1 MPEPACKFRE
11 IRWMPDREVQS
22 IKERM
27 VKKQRILRSKSR
39 KQYWGVLAP
48 DPAYKTFRKTNN
60 FMSLLQAQY
69 QNAEGVPVSAR
80 DRVPGKDKPDQP
92 SEDITV

>member
-1 MPEPACKFRE
+1 
-11 IRWMPDREVQS
+11 
-22 IKERM
+22 M
-27 VKKQRILRSKSR
+27 VKKQRMLRNNSR

-48 DPAYKTFRKTNN
+48 DPAYKKFHKPEK

-69 QNAEGVPVSAR
+69 RNADGVPVSAR

>member
-1 MPEPACKFRE
+1 
-11 IRWMPDREVQS
+11 MPDREVQS

-60 FMSLLQAQY
+60 FMGLLQAQY
-69 QNAEGVPVSAR
+69 QNAEGVPDSAR
-80 DRVPGKDKPDQP
+80 DGVPGKDKPDQP
-92 SEDITV
+92 SEDITD